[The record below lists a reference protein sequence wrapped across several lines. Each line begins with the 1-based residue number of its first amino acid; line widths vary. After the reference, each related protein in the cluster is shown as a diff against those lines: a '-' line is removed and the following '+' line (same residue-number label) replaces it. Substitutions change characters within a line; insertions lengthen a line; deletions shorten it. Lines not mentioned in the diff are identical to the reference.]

1 MKITKLTEQVKNP
14 ERVNV
19 FVDEK
24 YLFSLDISQIIDLKI
39 KVGREICQQE
49 LECLK
54 QASLFGK
61 LYSRSLKYALIR
73 PRSIREMKDY
83 LWRLTQPKLAQNG
96 KKQVTYPSFLAEKV
110 LERLIQKNYVN
121 DQIFAKFWITNRNQR
136 KGISERKLI
145 QELSKKGISREII
158 RTTLA
163 EGIRDD
169 KSELQ
174 KIIVKKSSKYDNQK
188 LFKYLLS
195 KGFNYDDIKEAL
207 ADLNN

>member
-1 MKITKLTEQVKNP
+1 MNRRAAEPLRHLALQPVKDP
-14 ERVNV
+14 
-19 FVDEK
+19 
-24 YLFSLDISQIIDLKI
+24 
-39 KVGREICQQE
+39 
-49 LECLK
+49 
-54 QASLFGK
+54 
-61 LYSRSLKYALIR
+61 
-73 PRSIREMKDY
+73 
-83 LWRLTQPKLAQNG
+83 T
-96 KKQVTYPSFLAEKV
+96 PSSTCTRFCRFA
-110 LERLIQKNYVN
+110 
-121 DQIFAKFWITNRNQR
+121 IFAKFWITNRNQR